1 MSHGTCLCSFF
12 RDPRVCLRFPSA
24 CGLGTS
30 VASAFPF
37 FFHVSLTA
45 LLFSRIHFFCSSNPV
60 TLVADLTSH
69 VLGVS
74 MTHGSDEKSLFSLI
88 WPFQGGGGRG
98 GGGVRARARTRRGDG
113 GDSDISKLACWK
125 YCVSNNNLVQ
135 HINP

>member
-12 RDPRVCLRFPSA
+12 QDPRVCLRFPSA

-88 WPFQGGGGRG
+88 WPFQGGGGG
-98 GGGVRARARTRRGDG
+98 EVGVCARARARGEG
-113 GDSDISKLACWK
+113 MGEILIFLNLLAGSI
-125 YCVSNNNLVQ
+125 VSATT
-135 HINP
+135 IWCST

>member
-60 TLVADLTSH
+60 TPVADLTSH

-88 WPFQGGGGRG
+88 WPFQGGGACVCVCACTRG
-98 GGGVRARARTRRGDG
+98 EGMGE
-113 GDSDISKLACWK
+113 ILIFLNLLAGSI
-125 YCVSNNNLVQ
+125 VSAT
-135 HINP
+135 IIWCST